1 MDKALITQTVG
12 ELSEREPL
20 ELAGQVANRAA
31 VSHVVEE
38 YLSRKARNTI
48 RTQAAALDLFAEY
61 LDAAA
66 DVGAGMR
73 QFAAAVATWAG
84 DAGSGRPDPA
94 VWRGVTWGIVEG
106 FVKWLL
112 NEGYAVATVN
122 NRLSTVK
129 VYAKLAMKARVIT
142 ADELQLIKAVSGY
155 SGKEAKRIDERR
167 PVERVGDKKE
177 EHVSL
182 APVDAAALK
191 DQDLETP
198 QGHRG
203 ALLMCLLLDHGLR
216 VSEVAGLQVTD
227 FDLPA
232 GELRFYRPKV
242 DKVQTHRLTADT
254 LQAAQAY
261 FADGAPAIGRAIL
274 ASRKGSELVSRP
286 MSKRAITKR
295 VRYLGQQF
303 LGLEDLSAHD
313 CRHFW
318 ATDAARNGT
327 DPFRLQEA
335 GGWSSLAMPRRY
347 VEDAKVANEGV
358 NLSRARPPA
367 DPALARP
374 EYGRVWEIEK
384 GLRQWLSRFH
394 SGEELQ
400 MMEEMKRQK
409 GGASQV

>member
-1 MDKALITQTVG
+1 MITQTVG
-12 ELSEREPL
+12 ELSELEPL

-31 VSHVVEE
+31 VGHVVEE

-48 RTQAAALDLFAEY
+48 RTQAAALDLFADY
-61 LDAAA
+61 LDAGG
-66 DVGAGMR
+66 DVGATMR
-73 QFAAAVATWAG
+73 RFAAAVATWA
-84 DAGSGRPDPA
+84 DAEDNWRPDPA
-94 VWRGVTWGIVEG
+94 AWRGVTWGIVEG

-112 NEGYAVATVN
+112 NEGYAVTTVN
-122 NRLSTVK
+122 NRLSVVK
-129 VYAKLAMKARVIT
+129 VYAKLAMKAGVIST
-142 ADELQLIKAVSGY
+142 NELQLIKAVSGY

-167 PVERVGDKKE
+167 PVDRVGDKKE

-182 APVDAAALK
+182 APADAAALK
-191 DQDLETP
+191 DQDLGTP
-198 QGHRG
+198 QGRRD

-227 FDLPA
+227 FDLPV

-254 LQAAQAY
+254 LRVARAY
-261 FADGAPAIGRAIL
+261 FAADAPAIGRAIL
-274 ASRKGSELVSRP
+274 ASRKGGELVSRP

-295 VRYLGQQF
+295 VRYLGQQL
-303 LGLEDLSAHD
+303 LGLQDLSAHD

-358 NLSRARPPA
+358 KLS
-367 DPALARP
+367 
-374 EYGRVWEIEK
+374 K
-384 GLRQWLSRFH
+384 
-394 SGEELQ
+394 
-400 MMEEMKRQK
+400 
-409 GGASQV
+409 

>member
-1 MDKALITQTVG
+1 MSDQITV
-12 ELSEREPL
+12 LSRN
-20 ELAGQVANRAA
+20 ELAQYRQERLQVAGRVANEAA
-31 VSHVVEE
+31 AANAIGD
-38 YLSRKARNTI
+38 YLSRKALNTI
-48 RTQAAALDLFAEY
+48 RTQAAALDLFADY
-61 LDAAA
+61 LDVAG
-66 DVGAGMR
+66 DVGAAMR
-73 QFAAAVATWAG
+73 RFAAAVAAWPG
-84 DAGSGRPDPA
+84 DQGNGHPDPV

-112 NEGYAVATVN
+112 NEGYAVTTVN
-122 NRLSTVK
+122 NRLSVVK
-129 VYAKLAMKARVIT
+129 VYSKLAMKAGVIS

-155 SGKEAKRIDERR
+155 SGKEAKRINERR

-182 APVDAAALK
+182 APADAATLK
-191 DQDLETP
+191 DQDLGTP
-198 QGHRG
+198 QGRRD

-242 DKVQTHRLTADT
+242 DKVQIHRLTADT
-254 LQAAQAY
+254 LRAARAY
-261 FADGAPAIGRAIL
+261 FADGAPALGRAIL
-274 ASRKGSELVSRP
+274 ASRKGSEVVSRP
-286 MSKRAITKR
+286 MGKRAITKR
-295 VRYLGQQF
+295 VRYLGQQL
-303 LGLEDLSAHD
+303 LGLQDLSAHD

-358 NLSRARPPA
+358 KLS
-367 DPALARP
+367 
-374 EYGRVWEIEK
+374 I
-384 GLRQWLSRFH
+384 
-394 SGEELQ
+394 
-400 MMEEMKRQK
+400 
-409 GGASQV
+409 

>member
-1 MDKALITQTVG
+1 MDKALTTQAAG

-20 ELAGQVANRAA
+20 ELAGQAANRAA
-31 VSHVVEE
+31 VGHVVED

-48 RTQAAALDLFAEY
+48 RTQAAALDLFADY
-61 LDAAA
+61 LN
-66 DVGAGMR
+66 VAGNLGVAMR
-73 QFAAAVATWAG
+73 RFAAAVAAWPG
-84 DAGSGRPDPA
+84 DQGNGRPDPA

-112 NEGYAVATVN
+112 SEGYAVATVN
-122 NRLSTVK
+122 NRLSVVK
-129 VYAKLAMKARVIT
+129 VYAKLAMKAGVIS

-155 SGKEAKRIDERR
+155 SGKEAKRINERR
-167 PVERVGDKKE
+167 PVARVGDKKE

-182 APVDAAALK
+182 APMDAAALK
-191 DQDLETP
+191 DQDLGTP
-198 QGHRG
+198 QGRRD

-232 GELRFYRPKV
+232 GELRFYRAKV

-254 LQAAQAY
+254 LRAARAY

-274 ASRKGSELVSRP
+274 ASTKGGELVSRP

-295 VRYLGQQF
+295 VRYLGQQ
-303 LGLEDLSAHD
+303 LLRLQDLSAHD

-358 NLSRARPPA
+358 KLS
-367 DPALARP
+367 
-374 EYGRVWEIEK
+374 K
-384 GLRQWLSRFH
+384 
-394 SGEELQ
+394 
-400 MMEEMKRQK
+400 
-409 GGASQV
+409 

>member
-1 MDKALITQTVG
+1 MDDKITVRDRN
-12 ELSEREPL
+12 ELDQSRQEQL
-20 ELAGQVANRAA
+20 AIAGQVANHAA
-31 VSHVVEE
+31 AAHAVED

-66 DVGAGMR
+66 DIGASMR
-73 QFAAAVATWAG
+73 QFAAAVAAWAG
-84 DAGSGRPDPA
+84 GSGNGRPNPA
-94 VWRGVTWGIVEG
+94 AWRGVTWGIVEG

-122 NRLSTVK
+122 NRLSTAK
-129 VYAKLAMKARVIT
+129 VYARLAMKAGVIS

-155 SGKEAKRIDERR
+155 SGKEAKRINERR

-182 APVDAAALK
+182 ALVDATALK

-198 QGHRG
+198 QGRRD

-216 VSEVAGLQVTD
+216 VSEVAGLQVTN

-242 DKVQTHRLTADT
+242 DKAQTHRLTADT
-254 LQAAQAY
+254 LRVARAY
-261 FADGAPAIGRAIL
+261 FADDAPAIGRAIL
-274 ASRKGSELVSRP
+274 ASRKGGELVGRP

-295 VRYLGQQF
+295 VRYLGQQL
-303 LGLEDLSAHD
+303 LGLNDLSAHD

-318 ATDAARNGT
+318 ATDAAGNGT
-327 DPFRLQEA
+327 DPIRLQEA
-335 GGWSSLAMPRRY
+335 GGWS
-347 VEDAKVANEGV
+347 
-358 NLSRARPPA
+358 
-367 DPALARP
+367 
-374 EYGRVWEIEK
+374 
-384 GLRQWLSRFH
+384 
-394 SGEELQ
+394 
-400 MMEEMKRQK
+400 
-409 GGASQV
+409 